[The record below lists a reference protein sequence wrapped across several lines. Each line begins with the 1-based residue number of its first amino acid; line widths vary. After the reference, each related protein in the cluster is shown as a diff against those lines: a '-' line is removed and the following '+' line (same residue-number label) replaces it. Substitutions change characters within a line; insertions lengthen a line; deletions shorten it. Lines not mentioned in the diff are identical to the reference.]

1 MATTMKMAALVNS
14 ELMVPH
20 ARLHGSINHHTAVP
34 SLTPPSIFG
43 YETAFGRH
51 TEQRIKLLILIS
63 AVLCISQY
71 GGRHYVLN

>member
-20 ARLHGSINHHTAVP
+20 ARLHGSIIHHTAAP
-34 SLTPPSIFG
+34 SLPPPSKFG

-51 TEQRIKLLILIS
+51 IKQRIELFILTF